1 MLNALK
7 IVAKKLLSICTKILS
22 VTGPLA
28 VVRDVLS
35 VTTIVVTLVKLIKK
49 LIKKIKEHKKT
60 KQPETVTEYALA
72 NEEIRESAPEV
83 KESYEKSV
91 KKTADKLIGKPKKHI
106 KDSKKL
112 KEMLDALDEINASGK
127 KKNANRR
134 REMGVSELL
143 ESDPVIRA
151 WAFGTNGNRKVCHS

>member
-7 IVAKKLLSICTKILS
+7 TIATKLLGICSKLIS
-22 VTGPLA
+22 ATGPLA
-28 VVRDVLS
+28 VVRDVIS
-35 VTTIVVTLVKLIKK
+35 ITTIVSTLIKLIKK

-60 KQPETVTEYALA
+60 KQPETITEYALA

-83 KESYEKSV
+83 KESYEMSV
-91 KKTADKLIGKPKKHI
+91 KKTADKLIGKPKKHV

-112 KEMLDALDEINASGK
+112 KDMLDALDEISASGNK
-127 KKNANRR
+127 KSVKR

-151 WAFGTNGNRKVCHS
+151 WALGTDESRKVCHS